1 MVFDTRSKNPAS
13 PDIIDV
19 EVGHKIRSRR
29 QVLGITQKKLAD
41 GVGVTFQ
48 QIQKYEKGANRV
60 GASRLLQIANVLT
73 VSASFFFKDEEE
85 ANAEIK
91 DQAEQHHPHA
101 DLLSFLETQE
111 GSELNEAFGR
121 IDSSAVRSRIV
132 ALVKTIAAACSS
144 DDGR

>member
-85 ANAEIK
+85 ANAEIN
-91 DQAEQHHPHA
+91 DQAEHHPHA

-132 ALVKTIAAACSS
+132 ALVKTIAAACSAA
-144 DDGR
+144 D